1 VREGCSSFLGSPC
14 YCSRCS
20 GLRFSEG
27 YDVLQAAEGSLLCP
41 QAPVTPRPAS
51 TRCYSLLCYVSCMC
65 TEIGKK
71 MKWGLCLAKKTHSLK
86 NTRFR
91 KKKNST
97 NLLKNK
103 ELQQQLQQK

>member
-1 VREGCSSFLGSPC
+1 
-14 YCSRCS
+14 
-20 GLRFSEG
+20 
-27 YDVLQAAEGSLLCP
+27 
-41 QAPVTPRPAS
+41 
-51 TRCYSLLCYVSCMC
+51 MC